1 MDGSFDPSESNDD
14 SIERN
19 VEASSEETTAPV
31 ALVTERLN
39 STLTQFDE
47 NSSQDEQPR
56 RLSASNNEQTPLFQ
70 IYQDLDEQQRTVVQI
85 SSNEEIIVGNNN
97 HILSPSTSREDQQQ
111 QISPMIRY
119 IDGSSVYN
127 LKDLNK
133 RGTNGKIYTA
143 NWTEL
148 ENRSELVA
156 VKEEMGSKAEKDGKV
171 VYEAEKLSD
180 LNHENII
187 AFYGM
192 IQKSHSADWIVME
205 LGDCSLNEF
214 LNDLRQL
221 LRIPNVEYGIRDIFS
236 YRNCVE
242 FFLQIARGMEYAHLK
257 VIALFHTK
265 KKYYH
270 NKN

>member
-19 VEASSEETTAPV
+19 VEASSEETTTPV
-31 ALVTERLN
+31 AIATERLN

-47 NSSQDEQPR
+47 NSSQDEESR
-56 RLSASNNEQTPLFQ
+56 RLSASNEQTPLFQ
-70 IYQDLDEQQRTVVQI
+70 IYQDLDDQQRPIVQI
-85 SSNEEIIVGNNN
+85 TSNEEIIAGNNN
-97 HILSPSTSREDQQQ
+97 HFLLQSTSREDQHQQ
-111 QISPMIRY
+111 VSPTIRY
-119 IDGSSVYN
+119 IDARSIYN

-133 RGTNGKIYTA
+133 RGTNGKIWTA
-143 NWTEL
+143 NWTES

-171 VYEAEKLSD
+171 IYEAEKLND

-187 AFYGM
+187 GFYGM
-192 IQKSHSADWIVME
+192 IHKSHSADWTVME

-221 LRIPNVEYGIRDIFS
+221 LPNAQYGIRDIFS

-257 VIALFHTK
+257 VNALWVF
-265 KKYYH
+265 
-270 NKN
+270 NF